1 MHTKRILWSVV
12 AIALLAAVS
21 LLGFTLWQRNT
32 QLDSSTYGLRVNGE
46 AIAQTD
52 LEEATQNLMQAYRE
66 AYVQQASGDFDQL
79 LTGSAGGYYQLQ
91 IRYQAAQQL
100 IERALI
106 RQEARRRGIGLRR
119 DEIDQAFQ
127 ERFQRFLQRSNVTE
141 AELRELFAD
150 PAKKRLTQQ
159 LLGIRDESV
168 DALKERIRQEAE
180 QNLLRT
186 RLAEAVLGPQLSLAS
201 DAGKERWSTWLD
213 ELTMQSKI
221 AFSDPLL
228 NAYHLE
234 QLVDRGKT
242 TEERLRYLDEAIA
255 AYQEIKAKQLSSD
268 PNLDYYLAQLYNL
281 RVNWSLQLEQELKAQ
296 AQKDQQAQEK
306 LDRVQKQ
313 IESNRQKA
321 TQFFFNSGVNDERQF
336 QTLLMADP
344 NNPFYYYLYAR
355 FLLADRKDVTR
366 ALRWLK
372 KALEL
377 DPRYVDAYVLLGDL
391 NVFREHFVEAID
403 AYSTALPLA
412 KDWEASG
419 QPFRTADSRPA
430 SVQRKLAEAYLG
442 LARQLEQFPQV
453 GSEEQKASAISQ
465 ADEWLQ
471 DLLRSL
477 KETDPSYGTVLAD
490 LGDVEFLKGNY
501 AQAQERYQQSLSYAK
516 EKSVQAK
523 LGQAYL
529 RNQQLPE
536 AQQAFQTVL
545 QQDPTW
551 APAHLGLAQTYLAQG
566 RQSDALQEYKL
577 AFQQS
582 AMLSY
587 AERRQIALEAIQ
599 LAPDDAEIHLML
611 ADFYLEQGVY
621 QGAKDE
627 YQIVLRF
634 QPNSVAALKGFGKAS
649 QIRLEYEQALRS
661 FQNALKQNPSPQEQ
675 VELYKLILEVARAV
689 AGPGKPVGEEGQNA
703 LYQLAA
709 LYLNAGELDKGRNT
723 LQELREKYP
732 TYRRDDVA
740 SLVRQLTRLVGDTLP
755 GQPVADQGHRI
766 IAPGEGHPPYNS
778 TPPTSGWHYAIPAR
792 WGIHESAIPDE
803 VQLRNLAGGGVLIQY
818 KPDLAS
824 AELQQL
830 RTFVAELRKDEKYCK
845 VILAPYE
852 RLDYAITL
860 TAWNRI
866 EKLRAFDVEE
876 LRIFIDAFIGKGPE
890 VGEVTC

>member
-1 MHTKRILWSVV
+1 MLKKRFLFILGISTLLVIASVV
-12 AIALLAAVS
+12 
-21 LLGFTLWQRNT
+21 GFTFWQRTT
-32 QLDSSTYGLRVNGE
+32 QLDPSTYALRVNGE
-46 AIAQTD
+46 AIAPTD
-52 LEEATQNLMQAYRE
+52 LAEATQILMQAYRE
-66 AYVQQASGDFDQL
+66 VYLQGGGDFDQL
-79 LTGSAGGYYQLQ
+79 LSGSAGGYYQLQ

-106 RQEARRRGIGLRR
+106 RQEARRRGISLSR
-119 DEIDQAFQ
+119 DEIEQTFQ
-127 ERFQRFLQRSNVTE
+127 ERYQRFLQRSNVTE
-141 AELRELFAD
+141 AELRELFQD
-150 PAKKRLTQQ
+150 PAKKRLTQR
-159 LLGIRDESV
+159 LLDIRDESV
-168 DALKERIRQEAE
+168 EALKERIRQEAE

-186 RLAEAVLGPQLSLAS
+186 HLAEAVLGPEVPLTS

-221 AFSDPLL
+221 VFSDPLL

-234 QLVDRGKT
+234 QRVDRGKT
-242 TEERLRYLDEAIA
+242 TEERLRYLDEAMA
-255 AYQEIKAKQLSSD
+255 AYEEIKARQLSSD

-296 AQKDQQAQEK
+296 SQTNQQAQEK

-355 FLLADRKDVTR
+355 FLLANEEVAR
-366 ALRWLK
+366 ALRWLN
-372 KALEL
+372 KAIEL
-377 DPRYVDAYVLLGDL
+377 DPKYVDAYVLLGDL
-391 NVFREHFVEAID
+391 NVFREHFLEAID
-403 AYSTALPLA
+403 AYAQALPLA
-412 KDWEASG
+412 KDWEAID

-442 LARQLEQFPQV
+442 LARQLEQFPQL

-471 DLLRSL
+471 DLFRSL
-477 KETDPSYGTVLAD
+477 KETDPSYAAVLAD

-501 AQAQERYQQSLSYAK
+501 AQAQERYQKSLSYAK
-516 EKSVQAK
+516 EKSVQVK
-523 LGQAYL
+523 LGQVFL
-529 RNQQLPE
+529 ENQQLPE
-536 AQQAFQTVL
+536 AEQAFQTVL
-545 QQDPTW
+545 QQDLTW
-551 APAHLGLAQTYLAQG
+551 APAHLGLAQIRLAQG
-566 RQSDALQEYKL
+566 RQNDALQEYKL

-582 AMLSY
+582 ETLSY
-587 AERRQIALEAIQ
+587 TERRQIALDAIQ
-599 LAPDDAEIHLML
+599 LSPNDAGIHLML
-611 ADFYLEQGVY
+611 ADFYLEQGVF

-627 YQIVLRF
+627 YQIVLEL
-634 QPNSVAALKGFGKAS
+634 QPGSVAAHTGFGRAS
-649 QIRLEYEQALRS
+649 QIRLEYGQALRS

-675 VELYKLILEVARAV
+675 VELYQLILEVARAV
-689 AGPGKPVGEEGQNA
+689 AGPGKPVGEEGQDA

-740 SLVRQLTRLVGDTLP
+740 SLVQQLTRLVGDTLP

-792 WGIHESAIPDE
+792 WGIHESTIPDE

-824 AELQQL
+824 EELQQL

-845 VILAPYE
+845 ILLAPYE
-852 RLDYAITL
+852 QLDYAITL

-866 EKLRAFDVEE
+866 EKLSAFDPEE
-876 LRIFIDAFIGKGPE
+876 LRTFIGAFIGKGPE
-890 VGEVTC
+890 VGEVSCSP